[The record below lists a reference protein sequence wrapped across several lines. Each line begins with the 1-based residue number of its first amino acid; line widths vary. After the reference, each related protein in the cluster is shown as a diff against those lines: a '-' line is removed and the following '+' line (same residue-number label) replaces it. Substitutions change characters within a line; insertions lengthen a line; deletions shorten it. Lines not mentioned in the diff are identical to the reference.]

1 MTTLGDV
8 FGKLSG
14 VRLLSILKWYGRIVM
29 WGFIALGVGMIITGV
44 TCLLFWFVASVPWY
58 FTVGLLVLG
67 SGWLALKIAD
77 PDALRSDFDRK
88 LDKMN
93 RDILMGNGE
102 QKTVLRK
109 SVNNWQEIRN
119 VVEMMREEDCCNI
132 HFDGEEFRFETRQE
146 ALDFLDGKV
155 SL

>member
-1 MTTLGDV
+1 MTTLGDI

-14 VRLLSILKWYGRIVM
+14 VRLLSILKWYGRVVM
-29 WGFIALGVGMIITGV
+29 WVAFAGVVLVLMTAFVWLVILV
-44 TCLLFWFVASVPWY
+44 VASLPWWA
-58 FTVGLLVLG
+58 TVGLLVLA
-67 SGWLALKIAD
+67 SAWAALKIAD

-109 SVNNWQEIRN
+109 SVSNWQEIRD

-132 HFDGEEFRFETRQE
+132 HFDGEEFHFENRQA
-146 ALDFLDGKV
+146 ALDFLDGKT
-155 SL
+155 SQ